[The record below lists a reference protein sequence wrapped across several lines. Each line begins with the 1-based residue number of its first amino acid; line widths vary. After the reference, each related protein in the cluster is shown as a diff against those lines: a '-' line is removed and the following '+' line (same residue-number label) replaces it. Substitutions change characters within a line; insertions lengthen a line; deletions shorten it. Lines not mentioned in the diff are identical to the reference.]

1 MTNHH
6 HLYAIEIV
14 IETKISKSDLFPPS
28 FALKNTYN
36 WTYFEKIRG
45 ETFRIL
51 NIEASSRV
59 WYK

>member
-14 IETKISKSDLFPPS
+14 IETKISKSDLFPPI

-36 WTYFEKIRG
+36 WTYFETSEEKKLWSATEWG
-45 ETFRIL
+45 
-51 NIEASSRV
+51 NV
-59 WYK
+59 Y